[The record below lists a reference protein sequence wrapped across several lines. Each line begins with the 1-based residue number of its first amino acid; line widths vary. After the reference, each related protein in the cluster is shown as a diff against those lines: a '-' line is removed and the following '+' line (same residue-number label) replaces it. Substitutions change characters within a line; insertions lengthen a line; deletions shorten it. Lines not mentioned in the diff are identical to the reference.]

1 MATHEPEL
9 TEPVDL
15 CTPDGRRLNPAAKGW
30 SRTPLH
36 TGNLRGS
43 WGRTK
48 RWDYWAILAGDHAI
62 SVTYADVDY
71 LGIADVWWCHLPT
84 GGTGGHAANVP
95 GARGIALPDLPG
107 SAPLTYR
114 SSKLALDLVD
124 DDAGTTIT
132 AAWTERDGTPARL
145 EASIDLPPGHESLNV
160 VIPWSDRRFQYT
172 SKHQARPAHGVL
184 DIGGS
189 VVRFGDRAVG
199 GSEGDQPDAWGV
211 LDVGRGRWPYAT
223 RWNWGGG
230 AGRSVEGA
238 VVGIQIGAKW
248 TEGTGFT
255 ENGVVVDGRLA
266 KIGAELTWTY
276 DWDQPTR
283 PWRVA
288 HPDGSLDLELHPVF
302 DRHSK
307 VQAGVLAT
315 EVHQVFGRWTGHLTT
330 DDGTVHH
337 VEAIQGFAEE
347 SRSRW

>member
-1 MATHEPEL
+1 MPPAHRPHGRPRGEHPRGSRHRAARPPRQRTAHL
-9 TEPVDL
+9 PVVEARARPRRRRCGNHDHGGL
-15 CTPDGRRLNPAAKGW
+15 DGAGRHAGSPGGEHRPAAGARVAERRDPLVRPAVPVHVEAPGPAGARCPGYRWVGGALRRSSGRWVRGRPARRL
-30 SRTPLH
+30 
-36 TGNLRGS
+36 
-43 WGRTK
+43 
-48 RWDYWAILAGDHAI
+48 
-62 SVTYADVDY
+62 
-71 LGIADVWWCHLPT
+71 
-84 GGTGGHAANVP
+84 
-95 GARGIALPDLPG
+95 
-107 SAPLTYR
+107 
-114 SSKLALDLVD
+114 
-124 DDAGTTIT
+124 
-132 AAWTERDGTPARL
+132 
-145 EASIDLPPGHESLNV
+145 
-160 VIPWSDRRFQYT
+160 
-172 SKHQARPAHGVL
+172 
-184 DIGGS
+184 
-189 VVRFGDRAVG
+189 
-199 GSEGDQPDAWGV
+199 GV